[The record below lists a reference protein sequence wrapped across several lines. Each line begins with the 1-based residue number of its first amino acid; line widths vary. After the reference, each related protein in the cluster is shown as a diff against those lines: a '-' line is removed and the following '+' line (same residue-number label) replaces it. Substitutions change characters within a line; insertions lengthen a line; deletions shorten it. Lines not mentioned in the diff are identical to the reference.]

1 MKALMLAALAGGA
14 LLAAGPAPAS
24 ADSIYDLEHA
34 RGNARAGGPI
44 SEFDADLLERWGAL
58 SGTPDWRRRVRG
70 SAYSYSYDDGAPY
83 RPWRRAH
90 HRRVYRD

>member
-1 MKALMLAALAGGA
+1 MTPIRRAALACAA
-14 LLAAGPAPAS
+14 LFTAGVSSAS

-44 SEFDADLLERWGAL
+44 SEYDADLLERWGAL
-58 SGTPDWRRRVRG
+58 SGTPDWRRRLRG
-70 SAYSYSYDDGAPY
+70 TPYSYSYDDGVPY